1 MHNGR
6 PVGSAADVGKRRLHL
21 EPEEPSSNSASGTNS
36 VQPSG
41 FPFLRLSFLLCI
53 KRGTVRMTSSC
64 PSRAPPHPPQG
75 TRKPLNSS
83 AHPWS
88 SWGGR
93 AAKASGKRRSEAR
106 RILGIVV
113 RGPVCAGVLSPGD
126 GASGTLAGSKPA
138 PLARKIKLL
147 VTCYDGWR
155 RKKLELG
162 TETPGLE
169 ALLQRSKFL
178 KKIISDGSNGITRY
192 FLRLQ
197 VKRNPGMW
205 CLVKEAT
212 GK

>member
-138 PLARKIKLL
+138 PLARK
-147 VTCYDGWR
+147 
-155 RKKLELG
+155 
-162 TETPGLE
+162 TEIPGLE